1 MLLFSKFK
9 FKQILNNLLI
19 AVVFLFLTFLI
30 IKNWANN

>member
-19 AVVFLFLTFLI
+19 AVVFLFLKFLI